1 MLDDDAPGL
10 HADFLIDTG
19 NSADELIRLASIMES
34 TEVKVL
40 AEAQRIERATSNMVD
55 TTAAT
60 AGIKAFADIATR
72 EVQSVV
78 AAAGQSRAGLERIF
92 GKPLTF
98 STGGPAA
105 TRELQA
111 TAREVNKTEAEIE
124 KLIRTLDR
132 EAASVGKTRD
142 EQRAMRAEQLAL
154 TATTQGNTEA
164 ADRLLASMRQLDAA
178 RESLA
183 ETKLAIQLAAEAGA
197 ARERAEAEAQLIA
210 ELRERER
217 IQAAIARIDG
227 SDRGRATDVGATFSA
242 LAAKAA
248 EDEARATAI
257 AAASAKQLADEHA
270 RLADQVRGSQ
280 LAMEAD
286 AAAAERLRMS
296 TDPLYAATARINA
309 EIAESTRLYYAGAT
323 APAEYA
329 RQQIVLTQ
337 RLHEASQ
344 AHDIMQTA
352 ARRGTGSLTQL
363 SFQLNDVATMAMAG
377 SPPFQIFATQIGQ
390 IIQVAQQAEG
400 GVKGLAGEIGGFLL
414 RFSPVIGVMAAG
426 TAGFLLFDR
435 AVSKGVD
442 TKAMIAGLGLTKD
455 EIEKLKNTSVSS
467 GDVIKATFQ
476 VMASRVGFHLGD
488 MTKFF
493 GDALDWMTKAGRVTL
508 AGLYSMFVGTF
519 RGIAAIVKGVFDG
532 KGIGEIL
539 ADVGDAYTGAFDEA
553 NGAMVRFGEDVTK
566 QIASN
571 KLADMK
577 KQADALKE
585 DRTPKKDRHG
595 EQLEREGRAIEAQI
609 RNLYGLADAYGV
621 SGAEALIAEARVKA
635 ESEAI
640 KKRADIEERVARQ
653 VRLAVAQRVSDAAKS
668 TAGLNDETRQLQKVN
683 SEVAAG
689 NVHAQLA
696 NDLLRERMEDLP
708 LLAAIEAAERVK
720 DVQGIKAATEALDQ
734 QREARTTNTDTLR
747 EQQRLNAMTSG
758 ADRLAELQEELRLVG
773 AIEEV
778 RVRALATLRAT
789 QEAAANGWTG
799 KAGADYVAQ
808 QVKIAE
814 TQFQLAQAQDSF
826 NASLTFTADKW
837 DLIARNVQNAA
848 GGMAE
853 AFGEVGR
860 SIGDVA
866 SIYAG
871 FQASRARL
879 DAQHRAEVRKAGSD
893 EAAQQRANTKFAIAS
908 ATAQVGMFG
917 DLSSAAKGFFKEGS
931 DGYKAMAAAENA
943 FRAIEF
949 ALSVRAMA
957 QDAIE
962 TASSVARSGVRA
974 AAHAAEAVAK
984 AISSLPFPLNIAA
997 GAATAAV
1004 LASIGIAIGGA
1015 FGGGS
1020 KKDLEP
1026 ANTGTGTVLGDGK
1039 AQSESLKRSID
1050 QLREVDTLTNTFA
1063 RQMAGSLRSIDS
1075 QIGGLA
1081 AVLVRG
1087 GNVNA
1092 DSKVAEGF
1100 KPNAIGK
1107 VLGAI
1112 PLIGGVL
1119 SSLFGS
1125 KTSVIASGIYGRAQS
1140 LDQILAGGFD
1150 ASTYSDVEKKKK
1162 FLGITTGTSY
1172 ATQFGQADAALEQQF
1187 TLVLRS
1193 FASAIAGA
1201 AEPLGQSTAA
1211 IEAQLKGFVVNIGK
1225 IDLKGL
1231 TGAEIQEKLEAV
1243 FGAAADSM
1251 ASAAFPGIERFQK
1264 VGEGAFETLVRV
1276 ASTAEAVTN
1285 ALGQM
1290 GSAARTMSID
1300 AKLALAD
1307 QFDSIGDLTSAIGGY
1322 FEAFYTPAEQ
1332 TAANT
1337 EQLTRVFADLGF
1349 TMPATLAAYR
1359 ELVDAQDLNTSA
1371 GQAAYATLIQLA
1383 PAFAELQEKLAGAKS
1398 AADVAAE
1405 RADLERRLLE
1415 LRGDTAAL
1423 RALEL
1428 AKLDASNRALQQQIY
1443 DLQDAQEAARAADEL
1458 RKAWSSVGDSIMDEV
1473 RRIRGLTDAGGGN
1486 SFALLMG
1493 QFNAANAK
1501 ARAGDMEAAKSL
1513 PQLSQALLSAAADAA
1528 TSRQELAR
1536 VQAQTAAALEATYG
1550 VVGALAT
1557 NKPESKAD
1565 QIASAVDGRAMAPSS
1580 AANDDRAAEQSALRG
1595 EIAQLRADMTAGTAA
1610 IAANTGRIAKHLDN
1624 VTASSGGD
1632 AISVEAA

>member
-1 MLDDDAPGL
+1 
-10 HADFLIDTG
+10 
-19 NSADELIRLASIMES
+19 
-34 TEVKVL
+34 
-40 AEAQRIERATSNMVD
+40 
-55 TTAAT
+55 
-60 AGIKAFADIATR
+60 
-72 EVQSVV
+72 
-78 AAAGQSRAGLERIF
+78 
-92 GKPLTF
+92 
-98 STGGPAA
+98 
-105 TRELQA
+105 
-111 TAREVNKTEAEIE
+111 
-124 KLIRTLDR
+124 
-132 EAASVGKTRD
+132 
-142 EQRAMRAEQLAL
+142 
-154 TATTQGNTEA
+154 
-164 ADRLLASMRQLDAA
+164 
-178 RESLA
+178 
-183 ETKLAIQLAAEAGA
+183 
-197 ARERAEAEAQLIA
+197 EAQLIA

-217 IQAAIARIDG
+217 IQAALARIDG
-227 SDRGRATDVGATFSA
+227 SDRGRATDAGATFSA

-248 EDEARATAI
+248 EDEARATAL

-296 TDPLYAATARINA
+296 TDPLYAATVRINA

-329 RQQIVLTQ
+329 RQQAVLIQ
-337 RLHEASQ
+337 RLSEASQ
-344 AHDIMQTA
+344 AHDVMQA
-352 ARRGTGSLTQL
+352 AAKRGSGSLTQL

-414 RFSPVIGVMAAG
+414 RFSPLIGVMAAG

-442 TKAMIAGLGLTKD
+442 TKAMIDGLGLTKD

-508 AGLYSMFVGTF
+508 AALYASFMGTF
-519 RGIAAIVKGVFDG
+519 RGIAAIVKGVFEG

-539 ADVGDAYTGAFDEA
+539 SDVGDAYTGAFDEA

-571 KLADMK
+571 KLADLK

-585 DRTPKKDRHG
+585 DRTPKKDRHA

-621 SGAEALIAEARVKA
+621 SGAAALIAEARVKA

-653 VRLAVAQRVSDAAKS
+653 VRLAVAQRVADAAKS
-668 TAGLNDETRQLQKVN
+668 TAAMRDEITMLQQIN
-683 SEVAAG
+683 AEVAAG
-689 NVHAQLA
+689 TVPAQLA
-696 NDLLRERMEDLP
+696 ADLIRDRIEDLP
-708 LLAAIEAAERVK
+708 LLAALEAARWAKDKQGIEAAS
-720 DVQGIKAATEALDQ
+720 TALDA
-734 QREARTTNTDTLR
+734 QRSTREKLNDLQR
-747 EQQRLNAMTSG
+747 EQQRLSAMSAG

-773 AIEEV
+773 ATEEV

-789 QEAAANGWTG
+789 QEATANGWTG
-799 KAGADYVAQ
+799 QKGADFVKQ
-808 QVKIAE
+808 QVQIAVG
-814 TQFQLAQAQDSF
+814 QFQLGQAQAAYNDELS
-826 NASLTFTADKW
+826 ATANLF
-837 DLIARNVQNAA
+837 DLIDGNAQRAAA
-848 GGMAE
+848 GIAD
-853 AFGEVGR
+853 AFGQAG
-860 SIGDVA
+860 SAIGDVLTTMTGY
-866 SIYAG
+866 YAR
-871 FQASRARL
+871 QSRLQEA
-879 DAQHRAEVRKAGSD
+879 HRAELQKVGND
-893 EAAQQRANTKFAIAS
+893 QRRIDRENYRFALQS
-908 ATAQVGMFG
+908 SSAQVGAYG
-917 DLSSAAKGFFKEGS
+917 DMAAAAKGFFKEGS
-931 DGYKAMAAAENA
+931 AGYKALQTAEQIYRVAQLAMSIQAMIQNTAETTTHVANA
-943 FRAIEF
+943 GA
-949 ALSVRAMA
+949 
-957 QDAIE
+957 
-962 TASSVARSGVRA
+962 RA
-974 AAHAAEAVAK
+974 AADGAAGVAAQAK
-984 AISSLPFPLNIAA
+984 LPFPANIAA
-997 GAATAAV
+997 MAATAAALTMV
-1004 LASIGIAIGGA
+1004 GITLAGAI
-1015 FGGGS
+1015 GGGS
-1020 KKDLEP
+1020 KNTLP
-1026 ANTGTGTVLGDGK
+1026 SANTGTGTVLGDGK

-1063 RQMAGSLRSIDS
+1063 RQMAGSLRSIDG

-1100 KPNAIGK
+1100 KPNAIGS

-1140 LDQILAGGFD
+1140 LDQILTGGFD

-1172 ATQFGQADAALEQQF
+1172 STQFGQADAALEQQF

-1211 IEAQLKGFVVNIGK
+1211 VEAQLKGFVVNIGK

-1290 GSAARTMSID
+1290 GSAAHAMSID
-1300 AKLALAD
+1300 AKVALAE
-1307 QFDSIGDLTSAIGGY
+1307 QFDSIGDLTGAIGSY

-1332 TAANT
+1332 TAART
-1337 EQLTRVFADLGF
+1337 EQLTRVFRNLGL

-1443 DLQDAQEAARAADEL
+1443 DLQDAQEAARAAEEL

-1486 SFALLMG
+1486 SFASLMG

-1513 PQLSQALLSAAADAA
+1513 PQLSQALLSAATDAA

-1565 QIASAVDGRAMAPSS
+1565 QIASAVDGRAMAPGS
-1580 AANDDRAAEQSALRG
+1580 AANDDRAAEQGALRG
-1595 EIAQLRADMTAGTAA
+1595 EIAQLRADMAAGTAA
-1610 IAANTGRIAKHLDN
+1610 IAANTGRIARHLDN
-1624 VTASSGGD
+1624 VTASSGGE
-1632 AISVEAA
+1632 AIAVEAA